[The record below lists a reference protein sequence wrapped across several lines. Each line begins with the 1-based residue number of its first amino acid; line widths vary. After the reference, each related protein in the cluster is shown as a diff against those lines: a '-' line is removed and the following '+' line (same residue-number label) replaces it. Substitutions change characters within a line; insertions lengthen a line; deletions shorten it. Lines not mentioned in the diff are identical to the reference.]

1 MSAINACIKCISEY
15 EKELGVPKTPLAK
28 AARIELA
35 ALEAV
40 AEAAREFSPR
50 AYHAPMCP
58 KREDYT
64 KTCDCGYDEFCA
76 ALDKVKK

>member
-1 MSAINACIKCISEY
+1 MMSAINACIKCISEY

-40 AEAAREFSPR
+40 AELLQEAVDTHFLEVKFAIRCRE
-50 AYHAPMCP
+50 
-58 KREDYT
+58 
-64 KTCDCGYDEFCA
+64 